1 MSKNRELKMHIYLLR
16 KHPRYPYN
24 SCGERAHLEA
34 FTVECVYAERATPAR
49 IAKEKNKRSNFLW
62 TVSRK
67 TVIGGDE

>member
-1 MSKNRELKMHIYLLR
+1 MSKNQEFKMHIYLLR

-24 SCGERAHLEA
+24 NWGERTHLEA
-34 FTVECVYAERATPAR
+34 FTVEGVYSEHATPAR

-67 TVIGGDE
+67 IVSGGTK